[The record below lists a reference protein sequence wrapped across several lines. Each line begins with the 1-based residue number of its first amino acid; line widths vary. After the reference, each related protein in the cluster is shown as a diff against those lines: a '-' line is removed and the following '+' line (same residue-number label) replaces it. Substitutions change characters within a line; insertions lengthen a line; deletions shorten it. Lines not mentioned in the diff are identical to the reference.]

1 VNTPVIGFAGMTH
14 LGINS
19 AVATADRGFDVV
31 CFDGDSGVIQRL
43 KQQLLSVI
51 EPQLPEL
58 VTKNFEK
65 LKFTDQIKDL
75 LACDVVYIATDV
87 PTNDEGQ
94 SDLSE
99 IKKLINEVSK
109 NLSSKSILVVLCQ
122 VPPGFTRQLS
132 FPAERLYYQVETLV
146 FGQAVDRALNPER
159 FIIGCSNPKKPLPV
173 SYQTLL
179 EAFKCPILP
188 MRYESAELAKI
199 SINFCLVASIG
210 VANTLSEICENIG
223 ADWSEIVPALKLD
236 KRIGQF
242 SYLSPGLGLAGGNLE
257 RDLTTVLELS
267 EQHGTDT
274 GIVSAWIK
282 NSQYRRDWV
291 LKILHRELLSRN
303 QNPTIA
309 VLGLAYKENTHSI
322 KNSPSLALLS
332 ALTSYQVKVYDPVV
346 SATVTPKAKG
356 THSAEEAIQD
366 ADVLVV
372 MTPWAEFKTLE
383 PYRMAKLMR
392 GRLIVDPYGVFKDS
406 IFLTLGFNYF
416 SLGVS
421 VLTSDFG

>member
-1 VNTPVIGFAGMTH
+1 MKAPIIGFAGMTH
-14 LGINS
+14 LGLNS
-19 AVATADRGFDVV
+19 AAATAERGFNVE
-31 CFDGDSGVIQRL
+31 CFDLDSTVINRL
-43 KQQLLSVI
+43 QKQDLPVT

-58 VTKNFEK
+58 VRKNAAN

-75 LACDVVYIATDV
+75 LACDVVYIAVDV
-87 PTNDEGQ
+87 PTNDKGQ
-94 SDLSE
+94 SDLSS
-99 IKKLINEVSK
+99 IKKLIHAVSQ
-109 NLSSKSILVVLCQ
+109 NLGPQSILVILCQ

-132 FPAERLYYQVETLV
+132 LPSERLYYQVETLV

-159 FIIGCSNPKKPLPV
+159 FIIGCHHPQEPLPTA
-173 SYQTLL
+173 YRTLL
-179 EAFKCPILP
+179 EAFKCPILL

-236 KRIGQF
+236 KRIGPF

-274 GIVSAWIK
+274 GMVSAWVK

-291 LKILHRELLSRN
+291 LKILHRELFSKN

-309 VLGLAYKENTHSI
+309 VLGLSYKENTHSI
-322 KNSPSLALLS
+322 KNSPSLALLKH
-332 ALTSYQVKVYDPVV
+332 LTSFNVQVYDPVV
-346 SATVTPKAKG
+346 SSTVAPKAKG
-356 THSAEEAIQD
+356 TQSVEEAMQG
-366 ADVLVV
+366 ADVLVI
-372 MTPWAEFKTLE
+372 MTPWAEFRNLGFKTLVE
-383 PYRMAKLMR
+383 RMK
-392 GRLIVDPYGVFKDS
+392 GRLIIDPYRVLNGQLAVNSGFKY
-406 IFLTLGFNYF
+406 LTLGTN
-416 SLGVS
+416 
-421 VLTSDFG
+421 